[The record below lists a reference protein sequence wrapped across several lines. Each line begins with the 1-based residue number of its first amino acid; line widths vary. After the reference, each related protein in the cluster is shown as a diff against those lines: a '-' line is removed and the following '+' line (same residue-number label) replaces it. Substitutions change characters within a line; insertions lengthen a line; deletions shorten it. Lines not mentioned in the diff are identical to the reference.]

1 MLGHWRY
8 DSNGCQSE
16 PIPAVSSVKWAECFL
31 IRGTD
36 DRVQVF
42 LLDPRHISRFVS
54 RYSVYW
60 RFGAWDAAQI
70 RMLVS
75 LEDDNWSTFDLK
87 SIPCARASKLK
98 QQICISPELGWTIRQ
113 WRQGGLKACSSQ
125 GLAIEFHF
133 FYLILGSSVILWAVA
148 PVTNMVYL

>member
-8 DSNGCQSE
+8 DRNSCQSE

-31 IRGTD
+31 ISGTD

-42 LLDPRHISRFVS
+42 LLDPRHLSRFVS

-75 LEDDNWSTFDLK
+75 PEDDNWSTFDLK
-87 SIPCARASKLK
+87 SVPCAGASKLK
-98 QQICISPELGWTIRQ
+98 QQICILPEQGWTIRQ
-113 WRQGGLKACSSQ
+113 WRQGGWKLAHHRDGLSSS
-125 GLAIEFHF
+125 IF
-133 FYLILGSSVILWAVA
+133 FTWSWVAQSVA
-148 PVTNMVYL
+148 PVTNMV